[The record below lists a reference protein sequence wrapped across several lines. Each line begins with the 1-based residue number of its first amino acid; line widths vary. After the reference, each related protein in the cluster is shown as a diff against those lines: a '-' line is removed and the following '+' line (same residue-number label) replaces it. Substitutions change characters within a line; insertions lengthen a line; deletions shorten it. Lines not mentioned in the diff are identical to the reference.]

1 MSWLPISKLHFC
13 SLLNVGCQ
21 NYGLGCIGTELLLS
35 AQWEERRT
43 ILGWKCTFCF
53 WLSHYWTSSY
63 SKDLLGETVTAMSLL
78 HEHLIFA
85 LKRWNLKDLFSPEEL
100 WKQEVSTNE
109 IKDFKSCQRKGLMTL
124 TGSSNPLYATSAQA
138 RFWEGK
144 RAFFGGWEKGWLR
157 RKGTKEIIKSAFL
170 SENLKKNGV
179 MISYHFFQSFSR
191 LSKRHQLLTKVDVFP
206 STAKFAFKTCRI
218 SGGNL
223 RGRTGHINFPCVVD
237 FSRFI
242 PLWEGHTYVMRN
254 GPYFPCSTFQ
264 TVLVE

>member
-1 MSWLPISKLHFC
+1 M
-13 SLLNVGCQ
+13 
-21 NYGLGCIGTELLLS
+21 
-35 AQWEERRT
+35 
-43 ILGWKCTFCF
+43 
-53 WLSHYWTSSY
+53 
-63 SKDLLGETVTAMSLL
+63 
-78 HEHLIFA
+78 
-85 LKRWNLKDLFSPEEL
+85 
-100 WKQEVSTNE
+100 STNE

-242 PLWEGHTYVMRN
+242 PHFERGIHTWCAT
-254 GPYFPCSTFQ
+254 GPISLAVPFKPYSSNKFIHIETFQ
-264 TVLVE
+264 RTSKLTRSEACFHQVSSLDYGPMSPGIW